1 MKWMAQNL
9 IRRAR
14 VGGMSQLR
22 GLVQP
27 EKQGESGGKT
37 AHRESH
43 KGIDKIEDMAWMA
56 LWLSDPGDNENSGDG
71 VDGIWH

>member
-9 IRRAR
+9 MRRAR

-27 EKQGESGGKT
+27 EKQGESGGK
-37 AHRESH
+37 AACRGSCE
-43 KGIDKIEDMAWMA
+43 GIDKIEDMAWMA
-56 LWLSDPGDNENSGDG
+56 L
-71 VDGIWH
+71 